1 MKVHVLN
8 RTDSAALFR
17 LVAIGLIVAL
27 FTTLTMSAAWSQEPN
42 PPASSDGTEGGSA
55 SSAGMGAAAGLSTI
69 LYFPLKAAFAIAGGL
84 VGGLAYAFS
93 GGNETTAKSI
103 WTTSMYGTYIIT
115 PDHLRGD
122 KPIRFLG
129 VAEPDTA
136 AAIAPLEHQWSPF
149 ADRIR
154 SRYRRLDSGAYP

>member
-1 MKVHVLN
+1 MKLYAF
-8 RTDSAALFR
+8 TSTGTAAMFR
-17 LVAIGLIVAL
+17 LVTIGLVVA
-27 FTTLTMSAAWSQEPN
+27 FCTLLTVPSAWSQETY
-42 PPASSDGTEGGSA
+42 PPASSDSSEGGSA
-55 SSAGMGAAAGLSTI
+55 SSAGMGAAAGVSTL
-69 LYFPLKAAFAIAGGL
+69 LYLPLKAAFAIGGGL

-93 GGNETTAKSI
+93 GGNENAAKSI

-136 AAIAPLEHQWSPF
+136 TATAPMEP
-149 ADRIR
+149 APMEPIR
-154 SRYRRLDSGAYP
+154 

>member
-1 MKVHVLN
+1 MKVHVF
-8 RTDSAALFR
+8 TPPGSAALFR
-17 LVAIGLIVAL
+17 LVAIGLVVAL
-27 FTTLTMSAAWSQEPN
+27 CTILTVPAAWSQEPN
-42 PPASSDGTEGGSA
+42 PPASSDNEGGSA
-55 SSAGMGAAAGLSTI
+55 SSAGMGAAAGLSTL
-69 LYFPLKAAFAIAGGL
+69 LYLPLKAAFAIGGGL

-93 GGNETTAKSI
+93 GGNENAAKSI

-136 AAIAPLEHQWSPF
+136 TAIAPLEP
-149 ADRIR
+149 APMEPVR
-154 SRYRRLDSGAYP
+154 